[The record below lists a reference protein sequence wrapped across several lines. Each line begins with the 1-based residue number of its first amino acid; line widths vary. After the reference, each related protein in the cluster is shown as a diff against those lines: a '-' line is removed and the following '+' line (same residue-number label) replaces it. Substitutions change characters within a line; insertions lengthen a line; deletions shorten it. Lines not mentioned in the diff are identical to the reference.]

1 MKRRECQEGSGI
13 RERAAEIRQHWSP
26 RERARRTGLPPD
38 MPARLRAHLSDG
50 SESTWPPIGL
60 FQLVES
66 RLVPL
71 EITRLEEESII
82 IEEA

>member
-1 MKRRECQEGSGI
+1 MQRHECNDGSGI
-13 RERAAEIRQHWSP
+13 RARAAEIRQQWSP

-38 MPARLRAHLSDG
+38 LPARLRAHLSDHPQPA
-50 SESTWPPIGL
+50 WPPAGL

-71 EITRLEEESII
+71 GITCFAQESII
-82 IEEA
+82 GEV